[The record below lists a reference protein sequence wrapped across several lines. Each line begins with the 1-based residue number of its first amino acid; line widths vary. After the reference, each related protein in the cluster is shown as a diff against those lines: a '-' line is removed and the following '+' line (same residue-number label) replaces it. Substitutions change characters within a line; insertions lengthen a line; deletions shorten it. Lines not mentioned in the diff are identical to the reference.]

1 MIISSIL
8 IVGIVVLIVIYV
20 VISKAQKNGTSMP
33 SKVENLPVELGD
45 KNLPSVSE
53 DINLPATQESR
64 GDGDI
69 SDDLPPTRN

>member
-8 IVGIVVLIVIYV
+8 IVSIVVLIVIYV
-20 VISKAQKNGTSMP
+20 VVSKAQKDGTSMP

-53 DINLPATQESR
+53 DVDNI
-64 GDGDI
+64 
-69 SDDLPPTRN
+69 